1 MSTDSDHPVSRP
13 PAEAARSRPWGLLGL
28 NAVLLLVLGIVTFAP
43 RATGQFMP
51 RGNTLAISARTGLS
65 NEQVLWL
72 FDPQTME
79 LVAVGWD
86 RTGTSM
92 NPLGRRNVARDVE
105 TLRQSR

>member
-1 MSTDSDHPVSRP
+1 MSTDLEHPVSRLP
-13 PAEAARSRPWGLLGL
+13 DGPVRSRPWGLLGL
-28 NAVLLLVLGIVTFAP
+28 NAALLLVLGVVTFAP

-51 RGNTLAISARTGLS
+51 RGNALAVSARTGLS

-72 FDPQTME
+72 FDPQSME

-86 RTGTSM
+86 RAGTAM
-92 NPLGRRNVARDVE
+92 TPLGRRNVARDVE